1 MLTENKNMTNRIN
14 KLLDIAMYCENR
26 LEDHETV
33 QVTVGGFAE
42 LARSYMA
49 LRAALQSSIDVTT
62 QRILDAEETIEKVK
76 KLLNQ

>member
-1 MLTENKNMTNRIN
+1 MNETIQKII
-14 KLLDIAMYCENR
+14 DIAFDCENR
-26 LEDHETV
+26 FADDETV
-33 QVTVGGFAE
+33 QVTVEGFAE

-49 LRAALQSSIDVTT
+49 LRAALQSSVEVTT

>member
-1 MLTENKNMTNRIN
+1 MTHRIQ
-14 KLLDIAMYCENR
+14 KLFDIAMYGENR

-49 LRAALQSSIDVTT
+49 LRAALEKTVDEAWH
-62 QRILDAEETIEKVK
+62 RIMDAEDAIEKTR